1 MDLKSVVPWGRSLN
15 EYKDMF
21 LLEDSDLN
29 KTILG
34 CGDGPACFN
43 AQWTQMGGKVVS
55 ADPVYQ
61 FSSEQI
67 RSRIEELYPEIMEQ
81 MSKTAKNYVWSN
93 IKSVS
98 DLGKIRMYAMNKFL
112 LDFSSAPEGRYINSS
127 LPDLP
132 FESLQFDLALCS
144 HYLFLYSDQ
153 VSENEHLAAITELCR
168 VAKEIRVYPLIALDG
183 TKSKHLEAVKGLLK
197 DLNRTVLFKTTNYE
211 FQKGATEMLVA
222 TAVYPCF
229 CSGAQK
235 ARAR

>member
-1 MDLKSVVPWGRSLN
+1 
-15 EYKDMF
+15 
-21 LLEDSDLN
+21 
-29 KTILG
+29 
-34 CGDGPACFN
+34 
-43 AQWTQMGGKVVS
+43 MGGKVVS

-98 DLGKIRMYAMNKFL
+98 DLGKIRMDAMNKFL
-112 LDFSSAPEGRYINSS
+112 LDFSSAPEGRYINSN

-222 TAVYPCF
+222 TAV
-229 CSGAQK
+229 
-235 ARAR
+235 